1 MTTDLDHG
9 SDDLEVSGRI
19 VTPYLSPEEKGPAIS
34 VRRLKAGYGDR
45 VIINDVSF
53 DVPHGEIVCLI
64 GGSGCGKSTVVR
76 TLVGLLTPMEGEVR
90 VFGKDPSTLE
100 GADRI
105 ALLRRT
111 GMLFQNG
118 ALLGSMTV
126 GDNVALPLR
135 EHTDLPDAII
145 ARIVAT
151 KLALVDLP
159 DAANLMPAEL
169 SGGMRKRASLSRAIA
184 MDPELLF
191 CDEPSAGL
199 DPIVAAGLDVTLR
212 RLQKRLGMTMIV
224 VTHELASIQLIAD
237 RVVMLTQGGYVLA
250 QGTLAE
256 MNESDHPE
264 VREFFGRKP
273 PDEEDPGRSLLQVL
287 EEG

>member
-1 MTTDLDHG
+1 M
-9 SDDLEVSGRI
+9 
-19 VTPYLSPEEKGPAIS
+19 PYLSPEEQGPAIS

-118 ALLGSMTV
+118 DLLGSMTV
-126 GDNVALPLR
+126 GDNVTLPLR

-151 KLALVDLP
+151 KLAMVDLP
-159 DAANLMPAEL
+159 DAANLTPAEL

-256 MNESDHPE
+256 MNESEHPE